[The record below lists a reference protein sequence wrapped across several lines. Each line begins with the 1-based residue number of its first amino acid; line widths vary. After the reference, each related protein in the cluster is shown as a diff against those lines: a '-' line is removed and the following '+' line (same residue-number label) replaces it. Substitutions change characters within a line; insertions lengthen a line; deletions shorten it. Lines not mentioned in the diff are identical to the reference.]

1 MCRAENVDSRVSGVF
16 YKNGCVHEWVVHIEE
31 MLVAQIKGKKSESL
45 SHVS

>member
-1 MCRAENVDSRVSGVF
+1 MDGRVSGVFF